1 MAVARAASSWK
12 LVEATRRCTVTTPA
26 VMGEDVLDVP
36 ACLER
41 VRQRDEE
48 AARLLLH
55 HLYPFVIKLV
65 RAHLPRR
72 TSEED
77 LAQTIFMKIF
87 AHLDQYSGAVPLEH
101 WVSRI
106 AINACLNQLRVEKV
120 RPELRWSDLSE
131 EEAYVLQCLTTT
143 ASEVHP
149 DEHLASKELVEKLLE
164 RLSPED
170 RLVIHLLHI
179 EGRSIE
185 EIKQITGWNGPLI
198 KVRAFRARHK
208 LRSHLAKLMTHEQR

>member
-1 MAVARAASSWK
+1 
-12 LVEATRRCTVTTPA
+12 
-26 VMGEDVLDVP
+26 MGEGVLDVP
-36 ACLER
+36 ACVKR

-55 HLYPFVIKLV
+55 HLYPLVIKLV

-77 LAQTIFMKIF
+77 LAQTVFMKIF
-87 AHLDQYSGAVPLEH
+87 ANLDQYSGTVPLEH

-106 AINACLNQLRVEKV
+106 AINACLNQLRVERV
-120 RPELRWSDLSE
+120 RPELRWSDLAE
-131 EEAYVLQCLTTT
+131 EEAYVLETLSSTED
-143 ASEVHP
+143 EVHP
-149 DEHLASKELVEKLLE
+149 DRRFASKELVQKLLE
-164 RLSPED
+164 QLSPAD
-170 RLVIHLLHI
+170 RLIIQLLHL

-185 EIKQITGWNGPLI
+185 EIKQITGWKGPLI

-208 LRSHLAKLMTHEQR
+208 LRKHLAKLLTEEVR

>member
-1 MAVARAASSWK
+1 
-12 LVEATRRCTVTTPA
+12 
-26 VMGEDVLDVP
+26 MGEGLLDVA
-36 ACLER
+36 ACVER

-87 AHLDQYSGAVPLEH
+87 ANLDQYSGTVPLEH

-106 AINACLNQLRVEKV
+106 AINTCLNQLRIEKV

-131 EEAYVLQCLTTT
+131 EEGFILQSL
-143 ASEVHP
+143 ASTPDEVHP
-149 DEHLASKELVEKLLE
+149 DQTFAARELVDKLLA

-170 RLVIHLLHI
+170 RLVIRLLHI

-185 EIKQITGWNGPLI
+185 EIKHITGWKAPLI

-208 LRSHLAKLMTHEQR
+208 LRSHFAKLMKEERP

>member
-1 MAVARAASSWK
+1 
-12 LVEATRRCTVTTPA
+12 
-26 VMGEDVLDVP
+26 MGEGLLDVP
-36 ACLER
+36 ACVER

-87 AHLDQYSGAVPLEH
+87 ANLGQYSGAVPLEH

-106 AINACLNQLRVEKV
+106 AINTCLNQLRIEKV

-131 EEAYVLQCLTTT
+131 DESYVLQ
-143 ASEVHP
+143 A
-149 DEHLASKELVEKLLE
+149 LASTSDEINPDQHFASRELVEKLLD

-185 EIKQITGWNGPLI
+185 EIKAITGWKGPLV
-198 KVRAFRARHK
+198 KVRAFRARQK
-208 LRSHLAKLMTHEQR
+208 LRGHLAKLMTEGQP

>member
-1 MAVARAASSWK
+1 
-12 LVEATRRCTVTTPA
+12 
-26 VMGEDVLDVP
+26 MGEGLLDVP
-36 ACLER
+36 ACIER
-41 VRQRDEE
+41 VRRRDEE

-77 LAQTIFMKIF
+77 LAQTIFMKVF
-87 AHLDQYSGAVPLEH
+87 ANLDQYSGTVPLEH

-106 AINACLNQLRVEKV
+106 AINTCLNQLRIEKV

-131 EEAYVLQCLTTT
+131 EEEYVLQGLTST
-143 ASEVHP
+143 SDEVHP
-149 DEHLASKELVEKLLE
+149 DQSYAAKELVEKLLE
-164 RLSPED
+164 RLSPQD
-170 RLVIHLLHI
+170 RLVIQLLHL

-185 EIKQITGWNGPLI
+185 EIKQITGWNIPLI

-208 LRSHLAKLMTHEQR
+208 LRNHLANLMGDIREPH

>member
-1 MAVARAASSWK
+1 M
-12 LVEATRRCTVTTPA
+12 L
-26 VMGEDVLDVP
+26 M
-36 ACLER
+36 
-41 VRQRDEE
+41 Q
-48 AARLLLH
+48 

-77 LAQTIFMKIF
+77 LAQTVFMKIF
-87 AHLDQYSGAVPLEH
+87 SKLDQYSGTVPLEH

-106 AINACLNQLRVEKV
+106 AINACLNQLRLEKV

-131 EEAYVLQCLTTT
+131 EEAHVLQCLTATPD
-143 ASEVHP
+143 ELHP
-149 DEHLASKELVEKLLE
+149 DQHFASRELVEQLLK
-164 RLSPED
+164 RLSHED
-170 RLVIHLLHI
+170 RLVVQLLHI

-185 EIKQITGWNGPLI
+185 EIKKLTGWNGPLI

-208 LRSHLAKLMTHEQR
+208 LRKHLAKLMTEERT